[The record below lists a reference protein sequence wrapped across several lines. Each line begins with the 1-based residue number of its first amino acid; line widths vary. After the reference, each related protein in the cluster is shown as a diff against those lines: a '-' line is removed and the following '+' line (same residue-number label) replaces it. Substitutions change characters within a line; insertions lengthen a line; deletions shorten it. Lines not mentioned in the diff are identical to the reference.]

1 MNKGKY
7 IFAQLTDFLPRRVF
21 DRIVD
26 KYEGNKRVRSFTC
39 WNQMLCMVFGQLTAR
54 DSMRDLM
61 LSLEAHQS
69 KYYHLGFGP
78 TVSRRNLGTA
88 NEKRNCKI
96 FEEFAYVLI
105 SEARRSCYQNDFEIE
120 VDGNVYALDSTTID
134 LCLSV
139 FWWAEFRK
147 HKGGIKLHTLFDI
160 KTSIPSFI
168 QITTARVHDVNIMDL
183 IPYERGSFYVADK
196 AYTDFHRLN
205 RINANGSFFV
215 IRAKDN
221 LRFKR
226 MYSRAVDKT
235 TGVIND
241 QIGRLLAPKSRSGY
255 PEKLRRIKYYDAEH
269 NLKLVFLT
277 NNMDLNATE
286 IAFLYKKRWEVE
298 LFFKWM
304 KQHLKIKSFWGVTLN
319 AVKIQMYCAI
329 IAYCLVALVGYKL
342 KVGRSIY
349 EILQI
354 LSISLL
360 DKTPV
365 KEILTKCDYNNIK
378 ELNNNQLIISGF

>member
-1 MNKGKY
+1 MNQGKY

-26 KYEGNKRVRSFTC
+26 KFEGNKRVRSFTC

-54 DSMRDLM
+54 DSMRDLI

-69 KYYHLGFGP
+69 KYYHLGFGS

-88 NEKRNCKI
+88 NEKRTCKI

-105 SEARRSCYQNDFEIE
+105 EEARRSCYRDDFEIE
-120 VDGNVYALDSTTID
+120 VEGNVYALDSTTID
-134 LCLSV
+134 LCLSI

-160 KTSIPSFI
+160 RTSIPSFLH
-168 QITTARVHDVNIMDL
+168 ITTARVHDVNIMDI

-196 AYTDFHRLN
+196 GYTDFLRLHR
-205 RINANGSFFV
+205 IHANGSFFV
-215 IRAKDN
+215 IRAKEN
-221 LRFKR
+221 LQFKR
-226 MYSRAVDKT
+226 MYSRVVDKS
-235 TGVIND
+235 TGVLND
-241 QIGRLLAPKSRSGY
+241 QIGMLVVYKSRIEY
-255 PEKLRRIKYYDAEH
+255 PEKLRRIKYYDSEH
-269 NLKLVFLT
+269 DKDLVFLT
-277 NNMDLNATE
+277 NNMDLNASE
-286 IAFLYKKRWEVE
+286 IALLYKKRWEVE

-304 KQHLKIKSFWGVTLN
+304 KQHLKIKSFWGTTLN
-319 AVKIQMYCAI
+319 AVKIQMYCAV
-329 IAYCLVALVGYKL
+329 IAYCLVALVGNKL
-342 KVGRSIY
+342 KVNRTIY

-360 DKTPV
+360 DKAPI
-365 KEILTKCDYNNIK
+365 KEILTRCDYNNVK
-378 ELNNNQLIISGF
+378 ELKNNQLIISGF

>member
-1 MNKGKY
+1 MNQGKY

-26 KYEGNKRVRSFTC
+26 KYDGNKRVRSFTC

-69 KYYHLGFGP
+69 KYYHLGFGS

-88 NEKRNCKI
+88 NERRNCKI

-105 SEARRSCYQNDFEIE
+105 AEARRSCYREDFEIE

-134 LCLSV
+134 LCLSI

-147 HKGGIKLHTLFDI
+147 HKGGIKLHTLYDI

-168 QITTARVHDVNIMDL
+168 QITTAKVHDVNIMDI
-183 IPYERGSFYVADK
+183 IPYEKGSFYVADK
-196 AYTDFHRLN
+196 GYTDFLRLHR
-205 RINANGSFFV
+205 IHANGSFFV
-215 IRAKDN
+215 ISAKDN
-221 LRFKR
+221 LQFRR
-226 MYSRAVDKT
+226 MYSRSVDKS
-235 TGVIND
+235 TGVLND
-241 QIGRLLAPKSRSGY
+241 HIGKLVVYRSKTEY
-255 PEKLRRIKYYDAEH
+255 PEKLRRIKYYDSEH
-269 NLKLVFLT
+269 DLNLVFLT
-277 NNMDLNATE
+277 NNMDLSASD
-286 IAFLYKKRWEVE
+286 IALLYKKRWAVE

-304 KQHLKIKSFWGVTLN
+304 KQHLKIKSFWGTTLN
-319 AVKIQMYCAI
+319 AVKIQMYCAV
-329 IAYCLVALVGYKL
+329 IAYCLVALVGNKL
-342 KVGRSIY
+342 KVNRTIY

-365 KEILTKCDYNNIK
+365 KEILTKCDYNNVK
-378 ELNNNQLIISGF
+378 ELQNKQLIISGF